1 MYNIDISILQPQN
14 NLRILSILC
23 NKWCFFT
30 ECFVCISDYND
41 NSCVYIHDQALMK
54 TACPG
59 GVITLL
65 YLKHPIFF
73 NLLYTTG
80 AFTTYHW
87 PLRWFTIYMYKH
99 ALYTTLSSRQCKFYK
114 KLVQLNKIWICVILR
129 KVSVTSVQSDR
140 CIGGALTWISYI
152 FDFSTSRLSAD
163 FISKLKT

>member
-1 MYNIDISILQPQN
+1 MLHTFLIHGVNVGSLIVLIICQYKHYCDLKWINSQHSKYNIYILNYWSVYIIDISILQPQN

-65 YLKHPIFF
+65 YLKHPIFLTF
-73 NLLYTTG
+73 YRQQVPLPRTTG
-80 AFTTYHW
+80 LSVGLQFTCTN
-87 PLRWFTIYMYKH
+87 T
-99 ALYTTLSSRQCKFYK
+99 LY
-114 KLVQLNKIWICVILR
+114 ILPYPP
-129 KVSVTSVQSDR
+129 VSANLQKNL
-140 CIGGALTWISYI
+140 CN
-152 FDFSTSRLSAD
+152 
-163 FISKLKT
+163 

>member
-1 MYNIDISILQPQN
+1 M
-14 NLRILSILC
+14 SILC

-59 GVITLL
+59 GVVTLL
-65 YLKHPIFF
+65 YLKRTIFLTF
-73 NLLYTTG
+73 YIQQVPLPRTNGLSVGLQFTCTNTLYILPYPPVS
-80 AFTTYHW
+80 ANFT
-87 PLRWFTIYMYKH
+87 
-99 ALYTTLSSRQCKFYK
+99 K

-129 KVSVTSVQSDR
+129 KVSMTSVQSDR